1 MSSAAYNPIRGIS
14 FKLISVA
21 FFLVMQTCI
30 KSAGPDVPAGQIS
43 FFRSTFAI
51 VPIVIYLA
59 WLRSLSSAFYTK
71 NLTGH
76 FKRGFLGIVSMICGF
91 YGLTLLPLP
100 EFIAIG
106 YASPLM
112 AVVFAAVM
120 LKETVRIYRWS
131 AVIVGMTGVI
141 IILWPKLTLLQEGGF
156 AAGEGIGAL
165 SVLLGAVLGGLAMV
179 QVRQLVVTEKTAT
192 IVLYFS
198 LTGSLLSA
206 LSLPFD
212 WEWLNMQQTMLLMTC
227 GVAGGIAQILLTES
241 YRHAEVSTIAPF
253 EYSSILFGI
262 AISYV
267 LFGDIPTVTMLVGTA
282 IVVSAGIFIIFRE
295 HQLGLARKAARKA
308 STPQG

>member
-1 MSSAAYNPIRGIS
+1 MSAAAYNPIKGIS

-30 KSAGPDVPAGQIS
+30 KAVGPDVPAGQIS
-43 FFRSTFAI
+43 FFRSLFAI

-59 WLRSLSSAFYTK
+59 WLRSLHSAFHTD
-71 NLTGH
+71 NIAGH
-76 FKRGFLGIVSMICGF
+76 FKRGMLGILSMICGF

-112 AVVFAAVM
+112 AVVFAA
-120 LKETVRIYRWS
+120 LILGEAVRIYRWS
-131 AVIVGMTGVI
+131 AVLVGMTGVI

-165 SVLLGAVLGGLAMV
+165 SVLLGAVLAGLAMV

-198 LTGSLLSA
+198 LTGTLLSA
-206 LSLPFD
+206 LSLPFA
-212 WEWLNMQQTMLLMTC
+212 WEWLDIWQTVLLITS
-227 GVAGGIAQILLTES
+227 GIAGGIAQILLTES

-262 AISYV
+262 GVSYI

-282 IVVSAGIFIIFRE
+282 IVVSAGIFIILRE

>member
-1 MSSAAYNPIRGIS
+1 MSAAAYNPIRGIS

-30 KSAGPDVPAGQIS
+30 KAAGPDVPAGQIT

-91 YGLTLLPLP
+91 YGLSLLPLP

-112 AVVFAAVM
+112 AVVFAAV
-120 LKETVRIYRWS
+120 LLGETVRVYRWS
-131 AVIVGMTGVI
+131 AVLIGMTGVI
-141 IILWPKLTLLQEGGF
+141 IILWPKLTLLQQGGF

-165 SVLLGAVLGGLAMV
+165 AVLLGAVLGGLAMV
-179 QVRQLVVTEKTAT
+179 QVRQLVVTERTAT

-206 LSLPFD
+206 LSLPFA
-212 WEWLNMQQTMLLMTC
+212 WEWLDMKQTILLMTS
-227 GVAGGIAQILLTES
+227 GIAGGIAQILLTES

-253 EYSSILFGI
+253 EYSSILFSIG
-262 AISYV
+262 ISYV